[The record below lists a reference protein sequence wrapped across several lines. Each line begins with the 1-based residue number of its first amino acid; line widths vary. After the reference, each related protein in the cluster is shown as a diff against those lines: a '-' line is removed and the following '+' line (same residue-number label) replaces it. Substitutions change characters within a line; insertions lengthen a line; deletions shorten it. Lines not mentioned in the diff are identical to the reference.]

1 MTWKDAIITIL
12 QRRIDNKE
20 SDPMH
25 YKDITDAILSE
36 GLKSTVG
43 RTPSLTVSASLT
55 TNPNLFKAIGIG
67 FFCLT
72 DEGKSYNITTTS
84 SQAIN
89 PRPELQEENALN
101 NSIENSV
108 NEKIIK
114 HFGVYWDREHV
125 KWNENPFRML
135 GQDSNY
141 SSAIDFRKM
150 RGI

>member
-55 TNPNLFKAIGIG
+55 TNPNLFKTIGNG

-114 HFGVYWDREHV
+114 HFGVY
-125 KWNENPFRML
+125 
-135 GQDSNY
+135 
-141 SSAIDFRKM
+141 
-150 RGI
+150 